1 MHNKIKF
8 LVVIDDTPECRV
20 ALKWAASRTISI
32 GGLLTILH
40 VIDNADFQ
48 HWLGV
53 EAIMRDEAYASAE
66 NLMSS
71 ILQDVVSAAELM
83 PELIVKQGDKREEI
97 MDLIKNDSAI
107 SILVLGSACDGS
119 GPGPLVA
126 SLASKS
132 VEIFPIPVTLVP
144 GNLTD
149 TAISRL
155 S

>member
-1 MHNKIKF
+1 MHNKLKF
-8 LVVIDDTPECRV
+8 LVVIDDTDECRV
-20 ALKWAASRTISI
+20 ALKWAASRAISI

-53 EAIMRDEAYASAE
+53 EAIMRDEAYANAE
-66 NLMSS
+66 GLMSS
-71 ILQDVVSAAELM
+71 ILDDVESAAELM
-83 PELIVKQGDKREEI
+83 PELIVKQGDKREQILE
-97 MDLIKNDSAI
+97 LIKNDQAI
-107 SILVLGSACDGS
+107 SILVLGSAVDGS

-126 SLASKS
+126 SLASQS
-132 VEIFPIPVTLVP
+132 AETFPIPVTLVP

-149 TAISRL
+149 ARIADL